1 MSDFELGLVF
11 FIRDDDPL
19 WEDELDMFQIRDS
32 FLSMYS
38 PITHRQSTY
47 KAFACSVFETWSDYL
62 TCAYFSVTSNW
73 IAVAAI
79 SLPFADEPFRAS
91 GLPMLAGVHSRLV
104 NPTHPFPYTLNLTRF
119 SATLT
124 SEITDPKLP
133 WFEYESVT
141 YQKCGLEFHHSD
153 EFFAEWML
161 DTTNGDIPDR
171 WKRSWFAGKIRSDV
185 AAMRV
190 WGCALERHHVS
201 GWIST
206 FDEMRDFFTVR
217 SIGRHMGLVPIAECN
232 VIELGQGFL
241 TASVCRFLCR
251 FIFGSGQWVTSWLG
265 VYLRDKSVR
274 GDSSYRR
281 KAPHLKAGITGN
293 LEDDLVEEEWVDSFL
308 LGVDSEDD
316 LEVDE
321 DTVMGDTSQNEM
333 DTSSGS
339 EAETLT

>member
-47 KAFACSVFETWSDYL
+47 KAFACSVFKTWSDYL

-124 SEITDPKLP
+124 SEITDPKVRACRVAPVGFADASSSKLP

-161 DTTNGDIPDR
+161 DTTNGDMYVLSGCSEMLENENQMDDDSDEEDPD
-171 WKRSWFAGKIRSDV
+171 AY
-185 AAMRV
+185 
-190 WGCALERHHVS
+190 
-201 GWIST
+201 
-206 FDEMRDFFTVR
+206 
-217 SIGRHMGLVPIAECN
+217 SI
-232 VIELGQGFL
+232 LG
-241 TASVCRFLCR
+241 
-251 FIFGSGQWVTSWLG
+251 
-265 VYLRDKSVR
+265 
-274 GDSSYRR
+274 
-281 KAPHLKAGITGN
+281 
-293 LEDDLVEEEWVDSFL
+293 
-308 LGVDSEDD
+308 
-316 LEVDE
+316 
-321 DTVMGDTSQNEM
+321 
-333 DTSSGS
+333 
-339 EAETLT
+339 